1 MKYKEWLKWR
11 KEYFKMAD
19 FCWDCAWEHLGVDSE
34 LNDMKNLCKEDENAW
49 VLCEG
54 CGEILVDNKGKR
66 VKKK

>member
-1 MKYKEWLKWR
+1 
-11 KEYFKMAD
+11 MAD